1 MVVVL
6 RLGLFDL
13 RTKNTTH
20 KERFKTTIKSE
31 RFYLQLNASRF
42 NWRHCWIQTAAHLD
56 NLTDVQPNMIW
67 NVNTLKTF

>member
-6 RLGLFDL
+6 HLGLFDL

-31 RFYLQLNASRF
+31 RFSLQLNASRF

-56 NLTDVQPNMIW
+56 KLLFNWIW
-67 NVNTLKTF
+67 NVNTLKTV